1 MTMTR
6 PSTFSERPGFT
17 IIGGQPTTVGPVV
30 TRLNGSRGS
39 FVAMRAA
46 VGHAMTRIC
55 GMIILDETGGV
66 GFPFEEGVVDERER
80 SVAEGILGNSHVSR
94 LPVDEPGL
102 DEAIRR
108 GIEAEASLLVLG
120 PDDMPSLAESPELM
134 ATLIEAPFDVLLLA
148 LGDIDR
154 PG

>member
-1 MTMTR
+1 
-6 PSTFSERPGFT
+6 
-17 IIGGQPTTVGPVV
+17 
-30 TRLNGSRGS
+30 
-39 FVAMRAA
+39 MRAA